1 MTKRFPR
8 LDTGKNRHRRHGVVA
23 LWIALLTL
31 FVVPGEAKAQ
41 EFFEAGQQ
49 PRFNRI
55 GREDGLPSNA
65 VSSIQQDKRGFLW
78 FGTQGGL
85 AKYDGRRFEYYRNQ
99 PFKEGSLPHDL
110 VQTLYYD
117 PVQDTLW
124 VGTYRGLARYRIG
137 DSGFTTFSHN
147 AEDPSSL
154 SNDVVIAVAQDA
166 EGNLWVGTQDGLNRM
181 TDEGTFEKVASA
193 SEVIRDLH
201 LDSEGTLW
209 VGSYGGIQR
218 WNPELGELERVSVE
232 LPSSYVMAIQEVRP
246 GVLLLACWGG
256 GLVEYDT
263 DSGRTSHHSFEDD
276 RLYAVHAS
284 SDGTLWAG
292 SWGGGLFAR
301 ASDGN
306 EYHFTPEEEGLES
319 GVIYSFYEDKAGIVW
334 IGTNG
339 GGLYRL
345 SPRQRNYR
353 TYFHDPERPGSLPPG
368 KIQAIE
374 RAEDGTLWIGTYG
387 GGLGRYDE
395 ESERWVVYEHDPS
408 NAYSLADDIVT
419 EIAEDSAGN
428 LWVASNGGLQRFEAA
443 EERFLTWG
451 VHIHRDVPLKGEI
464 VYAFLEDRQG
474 TYWIGSYRMG
484 VECFDPE
491 TGKLE
496 RYHSLDGDPRS
507 LSNNLIYDIL
517 ESHDGTIW
525 VATNGGLN
533 RFHPETNDFDRFV
546 YDIDDRQGPSGN
558 TIRVLFEDSKDR
570 LWAGTVSG
578 GLNRFH
584 PETDTFTHITATDGL
599 SNNTVLG
606 ILEGADGRIW
616 LSSQQ
621 GISSYNPQTG
631 HIDILDERDGLYGSE
646 FHNGHHS
653 DADGTLFFGG
663 SHGVTRITSA
673 TSGVNSHVPEVQ
685 ITDVRVF
692 QESIDPYRPTFN
704 DAEIVLAPD
713 ESFIGFE
720 FVAIDYESPE
730 SNQYAHRLIGF
741 DSDWV
746 STGTRNY
753 ATYTNLSP
761 GRYRLLVRAAN
772 GDAVWSLEPAE
783 LTLRVLAPW
792 YRSWW
797 AFVGYA
803 IAFLLLSY
811 GALRIR
817 EGQVLAGNYR
827 ALEESNRKLAEA
839 NSELERLSIRD
850 SLTGAFNRRYFDAK
864 LTEEWNRA
872 RRSGSWIA
880 LLMADVDHFKH
891 FNDTRGHIAG
901 DSCLVSVCRILE
913 GHLARTTD
921 ALARYGGEEFAILL
935 YGTDLPG
942 ALEVGERLRK
952 AVEVE
957 NAEVTV
963 SIGAAALQPET
974 HQSALELVAAA
985 DRGLYQ
991 AKQSGRNRVMTDRA
1005 GS

>member
-1 MTKRFPR
+1 MIKRRPR
-8 LDTGKNRHRRHGVVA
+8 FGTDKNRPRHGFVA
-23 LWIALLTL
+23 LGVAFLALFL
-31 FVVPGEAKAQ
+31 VPDKGDAQ

-55 GREDGLPSNA
+55 GREEGLPSNA
-65 VSSIQQDKRGFLW
+65 VSSIQQDQRGFLW

-99 PFKEGSLPHDL
+99 PFKEGTLPHDL

-117 PVQDTLW
+117 PGEDTLW

-137 DSGFTTFSHN
+137 ESGFTTFSH
-147 AEDPSSL
+147 DPQDPASL

-166 EGNLWVGTQDGLNRM
+166 EGSLWVGTQDGLNRM
-181 TDEGTFEKVASA
+181 SEGGTFEKVDAA

-201 LDSEGTLW
+201 LDSGGTLW
-209 VGSYGGIQR
+209 VGSYGGLER
-218 WNPELGELERVSVE
+218 WDPKTGELKSAPVE

-256 GLVEYDT
+256 GLLEYNTRSDT
-263 DSGRTSHHSFEDD
+263 TTHHSFEDD
-276 RLYAVHAS
+276 RIYAVHTS

-292 SWGGGLFAR
+292 SWGGGLFAI
-301 ASDGN
+301 ASDGS
-306 EYHFTPEEEGLES
+306 EYHFTPEEDGLES
-319 GVIYSFYEDKAGIVW
+319 GVVYSLYEDNAGIVW

-353 TYFHDPERPGSLPPG
+353 AFFHDPERPGSLPPG

-374 RAEDGTLWIGTYG
+374 RASDGTLWIGTYG
-387 GGLGRYDE
+387 GGLARYDK
-395 ESERWVVYEHDPS
+395 ERETWIVYDHDPGDPF
-408 NAYSLADDIVT
+408 SLADDIVT
-419 EIAEDSAGN
+419 EIAEDSAGH
-428 LWVASNGGLQRFEAA
+428 LWVATNGGLQRFHAA

-451 VHIHRDVPLKGEI
+451 DHIHQDVPIKGEI
-464 VYAFLEDRQG
+464 VYAFLEDHRG
-474 TYWIGSYRMG
+474 NYWIGSYRMG

-496 RYHSLDGDPRS
+496 RYSTVEGNPRS

-517 ESHDGTIW
+517 ETNDGTIW
-525 VATNGGLN
+525 IATNGGLN
-533 RFHPETNDFDRFV
+533 RFHREENDFDRFV
-546 YDIDDRQGPSGN
+546 YDIDNREGLSGN
-558 TIRVLFEDSKDR
+558 TVRVLFEDSQAR

-578 GLNRFH
+578 GLNLFH
-584 PETDTFTHITATDGL
+584 PETDTFTHITAAEGL

-606 ILEGADGRIW
+606 VLEGADGRIW
-616 LSSQQ
+616 LSSQR
-621 GISSYNPQTG
+621 GISSYNPETG
-631 HIDILDERDGLYGSE
+631 HIDVLDERDGLYGSE
-646 FHNGHHS
+646 FHNGHYA
-653 DADGTLFFGG
+653 DPDGTLFFGG
-663 SHGVTRITSA
+663 SHGVTRINSA
-673 TSGVNSHVPEVQ
+673 TSGVNPHIPEVQ
-685 ITDVRVF
+685 ITDVRIF
-692 QESIDPYRPTFN
+692 QESIDRYRPTFN
-704 DAEIVLAPD
+704 DAEITLAPN
-713 ESFIGFE
+713 ESFVGFE

-730 SNQYAHRLIGF
+730 SNQYAHRLVGF
-741 DSDWV
+741 DTDWV

-761 GRYRLLVRAAN
+761 GRYRLMVRAAN
-772 GDAVWSLEPAE
+772 GDAVWSEKPAE

-797 AFVGYA
+797 AIVGYA

-817 EGQVLAGNYR
+817 EAQVLAGNYR
-827 ALEESNRKLAEA
+827 ALEESNSKLAEA

-880 LLMADVDHFKH
+880 LLMADVDRFKH
-891 FNDTRGHIAG
+891 FNDTQGHIAG
-901 DSCLVSVCRILE
+901 DRCLVTVWQILE
-913 GHLARTTD
+913 GHLSRTTD
-921 ALARYGGEEFAILL
+921 ALARYGGEEFAVLL
-935 YGTDLPG
+935 YDTDLPG
-942 ALEVGERLRK
+942 ALEVGERLRQ
-952 AVEVE
+952 AVEAE
-957 NAEVTV
+957 SGEVTI
-963 SIGAAALQPET
+963 SIGAASLQPET
-974 HQSALELVAAA
+974 HQSALDLVAAA
-985 DRGLYQ
+985 DRGLYR